1 MQKMKKIIE
10 LFEWICQNVIW
21 FVMLCCVGFVAVL
34 NLLYHSSV
42 AYVWTEDV
50 SIERTG
56 IAALLLAVLIMVI
69 FLVAGSKI
77 QKFDEK
83 KLFFVFSAIYMIAG
97 IYWIANVSTELRMD
111 AFSAHNGSVLM
122 RQNDYTFLYPGQDIY
137 LNEHQLGFVTYEYLL
152 GFISTDVRFL
162 YAVNLLQI
170 IGINFVTWKFTD
182 RCFGQNHKTNLY
194 VIFFSF
200 LFLPQF
206 FFLAFAYGIIPD
218 LFFMLLAFFFLDKYF
233 ESGKWKDM
241 LLCILFVMS
250 AVILKGN
257 NIIGAI
263 AIAILCFLRILKERS
278 WKLIL
283 LAVCVMA
290 VSILP
295 GKAFHAWYDNEAGG
309 VLCGGKPKILWI
321 AMGTEPYYNNAAGW
335 YNGCSD
341 WLFSEAKYDPEKATE
356 LGKAKIRDNIY
367 IFQHNPDTTYEFFS
381 SKLESMWC
389 DPMYE
394 SLWSGPLPDAGA
406 RNKTKFLNELY
417 SGRSIEPQISLAM
430 KGFVIVL
437 FILTA
442 LFVIDRRNRK
452 YDCNYIFLY
461 FVGGFLLHIVWEAK
475 SQYVYPYV
483 FILLPCCAWEMT
495 SISDRIQRKVKT
507 HDTKE
512 KML

>member
-69 FLVAGSKI
+69 FLVAGSEI

-111 AFSAHNGSVLM
+111 AFSAHNGSLLM

-206 FFLAFAYGIIPD
+206 FFLAFAYGIIPG

-233 ESGKWKDM
+233 ESGKWEDM
-241 LLCILFVMS
+241 LL
-250 AVILKGN
+250 
-257 NIIGAI
+257 
-263 AIAILCFLRILKERS
+263 
-278 WKLIL
+278 
-283 LAVCVMA
+283 
-290 VSILP
+290 
-295 GKAFHAWYDNEAGG
+295 
-309 VLCGGKPKILWI
+309 
-321 AMGTEPYYNNAAGW
+321 
-335 YNGCSD
+335 
-341 WLFSEAKYDPEKATE
+341 
-356 LGKAKIRDNIY
+356 
-367 IFQHNPDTTYEFFS
+367 
-381 SKLESMWC
+381 
-389 DPMYE
+389 
-394 SLWSGPLPDAGA
+394 
-406 RNKTKFLNELY
+406 
-417 SGRSIEPQISLAM
+417 
-430 KGFVIVL
+430 
-437 FILTA
+437 
-442 LFVIDRRNRK
+442 
-452 YDCNYIFLY
+452 
-461 FVGGFLLHIVWEAK
+461 
-475 SQYVYPYV
+475 
-483 FILLPCCAWEMT
+483 
-495 SISDRIQRKVKT
+495 
-507 HDTKE
+507 
-512 KML
+512 

>member
-42 AYVWTEDV
+42 AYVWAEDI

-56 IAALLLAVLIMVI
+56 IAALLLAVLILVI

-152 GFISTDVRFL
+152 GFISTD
-162 YAVNLLQI
+162 
-170 IGINFVTWKFTD
+170 
-182 RCFGQNHKTNLY
+182 
-194 VIFFSF
+194 
-200 LFLPQF
+200 
-206 FFLAFAYGIIPD
+206 
-218 LFFMLLAFFFLDKYF
+218 
-233 ESGKWKDM
+233 
-241 LLCILFVMS
+241 
-250 AVILKGN
+250 
-257 NIIGAI
+257 
-263 AIAILCFLRILKERS
+263 
-278 WKLIL
+278 
-283 LAVCVMA
+283 
-290 VSILP
+290 
-295 GKAFHAWYDNEAGG
+295 AGG